1 MATVLKVASALV
13 LTGNATGAAQQCP
26 QGDQVA
32 IAVTTA
38 AVSGT
43 TPSMT
48 VSVAWTQD
56 GTNYSVADPADVFT
70 AITAATSVVKTFARK
85 GIGFQLVY
93 VITGTTLSFTVTA
106 TAVAVGSGFTF

>member
-13 LTGNATGAAQQCP
+13 AATGSTTGAAQQCP

-32 IAVTTA
+32 IAVTTSA
-38 AVSGT
+38 IVGV
-43 TPSMT
+43 PSMT

-56 GTNYSVADPADVFT
+56 GTNYSVADPADAFT

-93 VITGTTLSFTVTA
+93 VVTGAAASFTVTA
-106 TAVAVGSGFTF
+106 TAVVVGSGFTF